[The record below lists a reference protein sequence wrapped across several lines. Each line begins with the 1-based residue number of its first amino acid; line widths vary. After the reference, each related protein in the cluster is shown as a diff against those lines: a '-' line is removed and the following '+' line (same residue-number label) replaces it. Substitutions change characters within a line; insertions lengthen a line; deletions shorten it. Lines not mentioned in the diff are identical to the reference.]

1 MTSGP
6 FPPAQQY
13 PPQEPAPQGQQPFG
27 QQPYGQQPY
36 VQTPQQQYSSTGY
49 PTYSVP
55 GAPEKKS
62 GGNTV
67 LVILIVILALVSIG
81 GWAMFFVKNNAL
93 NLANAN
99 ITKKTSEISD
109 LNSELDTANG
119 KITDLNKQVKDK
131 DSKIAS
137 LNGQITELTNSYI
150 CSGVS
155 ADSFSFYDAN
165 SVLDSLETY
174 VDNTYG
180 YFTSSGGTYLQNY
193 GESALL
199 YVNQGDYSY
208 YFIAY
213 FGDESKTG
221 GNRIYDINNECFI
234 E

>member
-1 MTSGP
+1 M
-6 FPPAQQY
+6 
-13 PPQEPAPQGQQPFG
+13 GQ
-27 QQPYGQQPY
+27 
-36 VQTPQQQYSSTGY
+36 VPQQQYPSSGY
-49 PTYSVP
+49 PSFGSPSV
-55 GAPEKKS
+55 PEKKS

-67 LVILIVILALVSIG
+67 FVILIVVLALVSIG

-93 NLANAN
+93 NLANADIN
-99 ITKKTSEISD
+99 KKTSEISD

-131 DSKIAS
+131 DSKIAT
-137 LNGQITELTNSYI
+137 LNGQINDMTASYI

-165 SVLDSLETY
+165 SALDSLETY

-180 YFTSSGGTYLQNY
+180 YFTSSGGSYLQSY

-199 YVNQGDYSY
+199 FVNQGDYSY

-221 GNRIYDINNECFI
+221 GNRIYDVNNECFI
-234 E
+234 Q